1 MPTTIP
7 YDPSMVLGN
16 LIALDKI
23 TKLQAI
29 AAAQKPA
36 DLAQDSLNSLILNK
50 RKLDMTF
57 QEMVNMGVDVKDLQ
71 DFQKTIDSL
80 KTDIS
85 KHASAYGKAVRT
97 STAGV
102 EGQNYS
108 YGTTEINEA
117 PESPIDWNKSD
128 IKKMPLSSDSMNVDV
143 QYLRNEREKDGNDDH
158 ASSVASAVS

>member
-1 MPTTIP
+1 MPSTIP
-7 YDPSMVLGN
+7 YDPSLVLGN

-85 KHASAYGKAVRT
+85 KHASAYGKAVMT
-97 STAGV
+97 STAAV
-102 EGQNYS
+102 EGQKS
-108 YGTTEINEA
+108 SDGTTE
-117 PESPIDWNKSD
+117 
-128 IKKMPLSSDSMNVDV
+128 
-143 QYLRNEREKDGNDDH
+143 
-158 ASSVASAVS
+158 